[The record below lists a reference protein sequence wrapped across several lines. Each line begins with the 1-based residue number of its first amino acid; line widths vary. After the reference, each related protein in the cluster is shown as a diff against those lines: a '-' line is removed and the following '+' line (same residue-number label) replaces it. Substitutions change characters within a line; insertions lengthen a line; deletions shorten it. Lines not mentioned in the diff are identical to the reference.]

1 MKTKASRRHKRPA
14 FSAARDVPG
23 SKNSVNASKA
33 SKASNKASKASS
45 KSPRQ
50 VDDKNAE
57 PSLQHA
63 CLKGSQFTCFTGTKV
78 LALLVQKKDDDTSAE
93 HSLQQTSRKEAA
105 MVYGALSY

>member
-1 MKTKASRRHKRPA
+1 MLVKLVKL
-14 FSAARDVPG
+14 VI
-23 SKNSVNASKA
+23 
-33 SKASNKASKASS
+33 KASKASS

-78 LALLVQKKDDDTSAE
+78 LALMVQKKDDDTSAE
-93 HSLQQTSRKEAA
+93 HSLQQTSSTLSLYRLSQEVSCYSVWGLKLL
-105 MVYGALSY
+105 VYEALSY